1 MPSYTADELMACVM
15 ARAIGDGE
23 RVGVGVNSPIPAA
36 AVLLAS
42 CTHAPRLRY
51 WLRGVDGTTPFI
63 GSKEFFDFAQ
73 SGKLDV
79 FFLSGVQIDESAN
92 LNLHL
97 LGEDPEHP
105 RRRFP
110 GAFGS
115 AVMYYVVPRVI
126 VFRTEHSPRV
136 FVPHV
141 DFVTAGGETE
151 PGVPRTG
158 GPSLVVTPRAVLA
171 YDRESGRLQL
181 ASYHPGESVESVQAQ
196 TGFPLT
202 AREDVHETP
211 PPAAEEL
218 RVLRA
223 EVYPRLT
230 ARYPAFTARQA
241 AGLGSGA

>member
-1 MPSYTADELMACVM
+1 MPHYTAEELMACLM

-23 RVGVGVNSPIPAA
+23 RVGVGVNSPLPAA
-36 AVLLAS
+36 AVVLAAR
-42 CTHAPRLRY
+42 THAPGLRY
-51 WLRGVDGTTPFI
+51 WLRGVDGSAPFI

-97 LGEDPEHP
+97 LGDDPDHP

-115 AVMYYVVPRVI
+115 AVLYYVVPRVI

-151 PGVPRTG
+151 PGVPRSG
-158 GPSLVVTPRAVLA
+158 GPALVVTPRAVLSYERQA
-171 YDRESGRLQL
+171 GRLEL
-181 ASYHPGESVESVQAQ
+181 ASFHPGESVKSVRAQ
-196 TGFPLT
+196 TGFPL
-202 AREDVHETP
+202 AVREDVHETP
-211 PPAAEEL
+211 PPSAEEL
-218 RVLRA
+218 SVLRE
-223 EVYPRLT
+223 EVYPRLA
-230 ARYPAFTARQA
+230 ARYPVFTARQA
-241 AGLGSGA
+241 ATERPA

>member
-1 MPSYTADELMACVM
+1 MPSHTAEELMACVM

-23 RVGVGVNSPIPAA
+23 RAGVGVNSPIPAA
-36 AVLLAS
+36 AVLLAAR
-42 CTHAPRLRY
+42 THAPRLRY
-51 WLRGVDGTTPFI
+51 RLPGVDGTTPFI
-63 GSKEFFDFAQ
+63 GSKEFFDYAQ

-79 FFLSGVQIDESAN
+79 FFLSGVQIDEAAN
-92 LNLHL
+92 LNLHV
-97 LGEDPEHP
+97 LGDPEHP

-115 AVMYYVVPRVI
+115 AVLYYVVPRVI

-158 GPSLVVTPRAVLA
+158 GPWLVVTPRAVLSYRQDA
-171 YDRESGRLQL
+171 GRLEL
-181 ASYHPGESVESVQAQ
+181 ASFHPGESVGSVQAQ
-196 TGFPLT
+196 TGFPLA

-211 PPAAEEL
+211 PPTAEEL
-218 RVLRA
+218 RVLRE
-223 EVYPRLT
+223 EVYPRLSG
-230 ARYPAFTARQA
+230 RYPVFTAAQQS
-241 AGLGSGA
+241 AGIRP